1 MFIVCKKK
9 RLILFSL
16 LSFFNL
22 SINTSAAT
30 DQEVLTSAIEKGK
43 LVADYW
49 LKRSGVQTSS
59 DYYADICSFYG
70 VCILGD
76 AMGDSSYFKEINKNY
91 NRTAPIKT
99 NDIDQNS
106 C

>member
-49 LKRSGVQTSS
+49 LK
-59 DYYADICSFYG
+59 
-70 VCILGD
+70 
-76 AMGDSSYFKEINKNY
+76 
-91 NRTAPIKT
+91 
-99 NDIDQNS
+99 
-106 C
+106 